1 MQQRAQLQGQ
11 QRVQLQG
18 RRVQQQALR
27 EQLQGLLQVQQVQ
40 LRAQREQPQAR
51 LRAQHWAEAEACQA
65 FQEAEAVTWRR
76 AFQSAGDDLGI
87 GDHRDDV
94 PDAYRGGHRHADRV
108 VPAQPEQLREPEQ
121 AERRA
126 VQQVVLQAVVE
137 PWLRREREPWS
148 GSSI

>member
-1 MQQRAQLQGQ
+1 MQQRAQLQGR

-27 EQLQGLLQVQQVQ
+27 EQLQGLLQVQLQAQQVQ
-40 LRAQREQPQAR
+40 LRAQRVQPQAR
-51 LRAQHWAEAEACQA
+51 LRAQHWAEAEACQV
-65 FQEAEAVTWRR
+65 FQEAEAVTCRR
-76 AFQSAGDDLGI
+76 AFQSAGDDRGI

-121 AERRA
+121 R
-126 VQQVVLQAVVE
+126 
-137 PWLRREREPWS
+137 
-148 GSSI
+148 